1 MADKIGQLISEC
13 EQDVEYQT
21 RVKTLLTQLNEAK
34 QRQNIQEYQHLYRQL
49 LNKQVDIYTVPYSST
64 RLIPPPG
71 QRNRDNDAEFWFDY
85 KGQEQQQ

>member
-21 RVKTLLTQLNEAK
+21 RVKTLLTQ
-34 QRQNIQEYQHLYRQL
+34 